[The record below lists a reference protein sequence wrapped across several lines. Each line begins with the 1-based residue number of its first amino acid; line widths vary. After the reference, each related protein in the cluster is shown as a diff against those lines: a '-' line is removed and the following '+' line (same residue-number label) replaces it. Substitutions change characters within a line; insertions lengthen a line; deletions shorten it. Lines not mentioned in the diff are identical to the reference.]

1 MSQDAIERSMATTSS
16 QARSEAEN
24 AINSSANA
32 IQINSIEGALSGIPV
47 VGALAVQVGNALYA
61 ALSSPPLPVDPQR
74 RTSQND
80 PIKLFA
86 FAILIALVKFVW
98 CFIKLLLNPLP
109 IVGIFFPLCGSAGDS
124 ATEALS
130 DMDRQAQDAAASRA
144 TAQAEGLQRLGAGTQ
159 LSTQQPNESGGVQQG
174 ISFDEF
180 VRRTAGV
187 SGVGQPERVV
197 GNLGSSVLVPQPVQ
211 PTTAN
216 APTTPAQRVTPGV
229 DDGTNNQQQ
238 QDLKKAFGL

>member
-1 MSQDAIERSMATTSS
+1 MNT
-16 QARSEAEN
+16 
-24 AINSSANA
+24 
-32 IQINSIEGALSGIPV
+32 
-47 VGALAVQVGNALYA
+47 
-61 ALSSPPLPVDPQR
+61 
-74 RTSQND
+74 
-80 PIKLFA
+80 
-86 FAILIALVKFVW
+86 
-98 CFIKLLLNPLP
+98 LP

-130 DMDRQAQDAAASRA
+130 DMDRQAHDAAASRA
-144 TAQAEGLQRLGAGTQ
+144 TAQAEGLQRLGTGTQ

-187 SGVGQPERVV
+187 SGVGQPERVA
-197 GNLGSSVLVPQPVQ
+197 GSSVLVPQPVQ

-216 APTTPAQRVTPGV
+216 APTTAAQRVTPGV
-229 DDGTNNQQQ
+229 DDGINNQQQ